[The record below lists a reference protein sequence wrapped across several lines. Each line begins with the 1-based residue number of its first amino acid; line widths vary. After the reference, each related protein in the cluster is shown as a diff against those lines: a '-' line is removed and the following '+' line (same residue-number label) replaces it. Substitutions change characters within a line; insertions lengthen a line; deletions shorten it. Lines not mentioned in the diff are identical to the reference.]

1 MLLLLLMTI
10 AQLLAA
16 AAENLSKA
24 PGSISESTHQN
35 HLVRAVNGGLA
46 EFVES
51 LPDKRRTEQKTARL
65 AAALSKVATVTQGS
79 TALTFDPAWTA
90 GDQSAYLGRSVV
102 VAGSDRYNRLVAA
115 STLML
120 PWEGATNAAASI
132 SIRSDAVVLGG
143 LEDCVDGEV
152 ILSLPHGQ
160 EILTYGRPP
169 EFIYPTAS
177 RTSTRQEGDEA
188 ASMRLLEGVPQYWW
202 IESLNGITGGATP
215 LYVLR
220 VFPQPDAVYSI
231 LYRRKLWPTA
241 ITWAMVASTTE
252 IPVLPHEEVHL
263 VNLCQEALFSHPL
276 WVGNAD
282 KDQIREA
289 VKRARGW
296 LTRQTPNQGHTQ
308 PALCRTKKGF

>member
-1 MLLLLLMTI
+1 MLFLLLMTI

-35 HLVRAVNGGLA
+35 QLVRAVNGGLA
-46 EFVES
+46 EFVAS
-51 LPDKRRTEQKTARL
+51 LPDKRRVEMKTARL
-65 AAALSKVATVTQGS
+65 AAALTKTADITAGS

-90 GDQSAYLGRSVV
+90 GDQSAYLGRTVV
-102 VAGSDRYNRLVAA
+102 VAGSDRYNRLSAA

-120 PWEGATNAAASI
+120 PWEGATTAGAEI
-132 SIRSDAVVLGG
+132 SIRSDAVVLGS
-143 LEDCVDGEV
+143 LEDCLDGEV
-152 ILSLPHGQ
+152 ILALPHGQ

-177 RTSTRQEGDEA
+177 RTSTRMEGDEA
-188 ASMRLLEGVPQYWW
+188 ATMRLLEGVPQYWW

-220 VFPQPDAVYSI
+220 LFPQPDVVCSL

-252 IPVLPHEEVHL
+252 IPVLPHEELHL
-263 VNLCQEALFSHPL
+263 VHLCQEALFSHPL
-276 WVGNAD
+276 WLGSSD
-282 KDQIREA
+282 KDDVRAA
-289 VKRARGW
+289 VARSRSW
-296 LTRQTPNQGHTQ
+296 LMGQTPNQGHTQ

>member
-35 HLVRAVNGGLA
+35 HLVRSVNGGLA
-46 EFVES
+46 EFVQS
-51 LPDKRRTEQKTARL
+51 LPDKRRVEPKTARL
-65 AAALSKVATVTQGS
+65 AAALSKTAGITEGS

-90 GDQSAYLGRSVV
+90 GDQSSYLGRTVV
-102 VAGSDRYNRLVAA
+102 VAGSDRYNRLAAA

-143 LEDCVDGEV
+143 LEDCIDGEV
-152 ILSLPHGQ
+152 ILAQPHGQ
-160 EILTYGRPP
+160 DILTYGRPP

-177 RTSTRQEGDEA
+177 RTSTRMEGDEA
-188 ASMRLLEGVPQYWW
+188 ATMRLLEGVPQYWW
-202 IESLNGITGGATP
+202 IEPLNGITGGATP

-220 VFPQPDAVYSI
+220 VFPQPDAVYSLI
-231 LYRRKLWPTA
+231 YRRKLWPTA

-276 WVGNAD
+276 WVGQAD
-282 KDQIREA
+282 KDQVREA
-289 VKRARGW
+289 VKRARDW
-296 LTRQTPNQGHTQ
+296 LGGQTPNQGHTQ